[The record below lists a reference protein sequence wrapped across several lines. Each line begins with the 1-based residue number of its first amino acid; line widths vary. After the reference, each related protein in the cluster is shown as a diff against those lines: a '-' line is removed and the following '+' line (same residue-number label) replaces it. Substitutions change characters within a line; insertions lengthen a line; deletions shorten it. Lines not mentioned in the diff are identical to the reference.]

1 MNFGNPF
8 NLSFEPF
15 KPSLIIINDEI
26 FRVSKN
32 SFIRDK
38 LSNHVN
44 STYRC
49 RPAAILESRKL
60 RKFVRIAWPNRQSQW
75 MVLRVWINISQ
86 SLLAANNELPPGERN
101 VDLKKKGMF
110 PVIVSF
116 PRWIEREDLV
126 YYYFFTYLRVPTGRR
141 DSRRVSRI
149 ITMKFNL
156 NFSLLQLQGGS
167 LYHRSTLLV

>member
-1 MNFGNPF
+1 M
-8 NLSFEPF
+8 
-15 KPSLIIINDEI
+15 
-26 FRVSKN
+26 
-32 SFIRDK
+32 
-38 LSNHVN
+38 N